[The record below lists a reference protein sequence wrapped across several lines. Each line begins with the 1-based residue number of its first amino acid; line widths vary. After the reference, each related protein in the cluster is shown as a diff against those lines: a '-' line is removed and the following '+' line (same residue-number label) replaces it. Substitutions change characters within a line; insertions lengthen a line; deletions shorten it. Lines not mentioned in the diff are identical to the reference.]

1 MSIEFKKHLIV
12 NHVRKYCKTNGIK
25 LIISNKGLGNMF
37 DPESKIMHIEDTKGK
52 SLSYKLFIL
61 SHEYGHMF
69 QYVMDQDSLNLNS
82 LDESIYHKLMMG
94 ERVESSKKKKM
105 IRALLTEEHRA
116 TTIGLQYLKVHDCY
130 PAYSTMKMIRRQ
142 ANINMIRYYMR
153 LHYGY
158 EVSGL
163 KHLSHVIPSTHFIIP
178 MSKEFNVLVKELRPQ
193 LKLENDIKQTLDK
206 YYEYN

>member
-1 MSIEFKKHLIV
+1 MDIEFKKHLIV
-12 NHVRKYCKTNGIK
+12 SHVRKYCKTNGIK

-37 DPESKIMHIEDTKGK
+37 DPVSKIMHIEDTKGK

-82 LDESIYHKLMMG
+82 LDESIYHKLIMG

-105 IRALLTEEHRA
+105 IRALLTEEFRA
-116 TTIGLQYLKVHDCY
+116 TSIGLQFLKVHNCH
-130 PAYSTMKMIRRQ
+130 PVCATMKMIKRQ

-163 KHLSHVIPSTHFIIP
+163 KHLASNITNTHFIIP
-178 MSKEFNVLVKELRPQ
+178 MSKEFNELVKELRPQ
-193 LKLENDIKQTLDK
+193 LKLENDIKHTVDK

>member
-37 DPESKIMHIEDTKGK
+37 DPESRIMHIEDTKGK

-61 SHEYGHMF
+61 SHEYGHLF

-82 LDESIYHKLMMG
+82 LDESIYHKLMLG
-94 ERVESSKKKKM
+94 EVVESTKKKKM

-130 PAYSTMKMIRRQ
+130 PAYSTLKMIKRQ

-163 KHLSHVIPSTHFIIP
+163 KHLAYKIPNSHFVIP
-178 MSKEFNVLVKELRPQ
+178 MSKEFNELVKKIRPQ

>member
-37 DPESKIMHIEDTKGK
+37 DPESRIMHIEDTKGK
-52 SLSYKLFIL
+52 SISYKLFIL
-61 SHEYGHMF
+61 SHEYGHLF

-82 LDESIYHKLMMG
+82 LDESIYHKLMLG
-94 ERVESSKKKKM
+94 EVVESSKKKKM

-130 PAYSTMKMIRRQ
+130 PAYSTLKMIKRQ

-163 KHLSHVIPSTHFIIP
+163 KHLAYKIPNTHFVIP
-178 MSKEFNVLVKELRPQ
+178 MSKEFNELVKKLRPQ
-193 LKLENDIKQTLDK
+193 LKLENDIKHTLDK